1 MEGWGSLSPS
11 SLRDITDRI
20 ALTNGHLSGGLTD
33 PASDQEVNQPAL
45 LQPASLQPVWADI

>member
-1 MEGWGSLSPS
+1 MEGWASLSSS

-33 PASDQEVNQPAL
+33 PTSDQEVNQPA
-45 LQPASLQPVWADI
+45 SLQLAWANT